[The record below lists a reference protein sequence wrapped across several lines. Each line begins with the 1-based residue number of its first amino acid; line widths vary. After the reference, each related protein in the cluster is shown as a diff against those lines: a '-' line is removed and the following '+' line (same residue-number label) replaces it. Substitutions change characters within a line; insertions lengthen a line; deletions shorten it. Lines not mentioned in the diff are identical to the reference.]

1 MYLFKEN
8 LNISINKTL
17 ASETI
22 GVTREYLTNILN
34 RKNAC
39 SKILAY
45 CITKYLG
52 ENAEIEDYFERK
64 EE

>member
-8 LNISINKTL
+8 LNIS
-17 ASETI
+17 
-22 GVTREYLTNILN
+22 N